1 MAQKN
6 ELDTLIKKIGKL
18 HKKIRFV
25 AIIHKNGKILKTE
38 MRDEVPSLL
47 KTKNEEK
54 FCQDVSVRRKMR
66 EEFDKS
72 LGKVRFVNVERENIS
87 QIVMYAKTKSL
98 FVTVEPEISITDK
111 TKIISQ
117 MHADSGKK
125 LHFQTQNHPKWSG
138 HLFSVRPRRK
148 PFGPK

>member
-1 MAQKN
+1 MAQN
-6 ELDTLIKKIGKL
+6 DELETLIKKIGKL
-18 HKKIRFV
+18 NKMIRFI
-25 AIIHKNGKILKTE
+25 AIIHKNGKILKSE
-38 MRDEVPSLL
+38 MRDEVSSLL

-54 FCQDVSVRRKMR
+54 FCQDVTVRRKMR

-98 FVTVEPEISITDK
+98 FITVEPEISITDK

-117 MHADSGKK
+117 IKK
-125 LHFQTQNHPKWSG
+125 IASNLK
-138 HLFSVRPRRK
+138 
-148 PFGPK
+148 

>member
-54 FCQDVSVRRKMR
+54 FCQDVTVRRKMR

-98 FVTVEPEISITDK
+98 FVTVEPEISVNDK
-111 TKIISQ
+111 SKIISQ
-117 MHADSGKK
+117 IKNITSTIK
-125 LHFQTQNHPKWSG
+125 
-138 HLFSVRPRRK
+138 
-148 PFGPK
+148 

>member
-6 ELDTLIKKIGKL
+6 ELDSLIKKIGKL
-18 HKKIRFV
+18 HKKIRLV

-54 FCQDVSVRRKMR
+54 FCQDVTVRRKMR

-117 MHADSGKK
+117 IKK
-125 LHFQTQNHPKWSG
+125 LTANLK
-138 HLFSVRPRRK
+138 
-148 PFGPK
+148 

>member
-6 ELDTLIKKIGKL
+6 ELDSLIKKIGKL

-98 FVTVEPEISITDK
+98 FITIEPEISIKDK

-117 MHADSGKK
+117 IKK
-125 LHFQTQNHPKWSG
+125 ITSTLK
-138 HLFSVRPRRK
+138 
-148 PFGPK
+148 

>member
-1 MAQKN
+1 MAKN
-6 ELDTLIKKIGKL
+6 QELDTLIQKIGKL

-25 AIIHKNGKILKTE
+25 AIINKNGKILKTE

-54 FCQDVSVRRKMR
+54 FCQDVTVRRKMR

-98 FVTVEPEISITDK
+98 FVTVEPEISIKDK

-117 MHADSGKK
+117 LKK
-125 LHFQTQNHPKWSG
+125 LTAN
-138 HLFSVRPRRK
+138 LDRK
-148 PFGPK
+148 STRLNSSHSQQSRMPSSA

>member
-1 MAQKN
+1 MTHS
-6 ELDTLIKKIGKL
+6 ELDTLIQKIGKL
-18 HKKIRFV
+18 HRKIRFV
-25 AIIHKNGKILKTE
+25 AIINKNGKIIKTE

-54 FCQDVSVRRKMR
+54 FCQDVTIRRKMR

-98 FVTVEPEISITDK
+98 FITVEPEISIKDK

-117 MHADSGKK
+117 LKRLTANLK
-125 LHFQTQNHPKWSG
+125 
-138 HLFSVRPRRK
+138 
-148 PFGPK
+148 

>member
-1 MAQKN
+1 MADTK
-6 ELDTLIKKIGKL
+6 ELDSLIKKIGKL

-25 AIIHKNGKILKTE
+25 AIISKNGKILKTE

-47 KTKNEEK
+47 KTKNEEN
-54 FCQDVSVRRKMR
+54 FCQDVTIRRKMR
-66 EEFDKS
+66 EGFDKT

-98 FVTVEPEISITDK
+98 FVTVEPEISVNDK

-117 MHADSGKK
+117 IKK
-125 LHFQTQNHPKWSG
+125 LTSNLK
-138 HLFSVRPRRK
+138 
-148 PFGPK
+148 

>member
-1 MAQKN
+1 MAKTTN
-6 ELDTLIKKIGKL
+6 LDMLIQKIGKL

-25 AIIHKNGKILKTE
+25 AIIDKNGKILKTE

-54 FCQDVSVRRKMR
+54 FCQDVTIRRKMR

-98 FVTVEPEISITDK
+98 FVTVEPEISINDK

-117 MHADSGKK
+117 LKK
-125 LHFQTQNHPKWSG
+125 LTANLK
-138 HLFSVRPRRK
+138 
-148 PFGPK
+148 

>member
-1 MAQKN
+1 MVEKN
-6 ELDTLIKKIGKL
+6 ELNLLIKKIGKL
-18 HKKIRFV
+18 HKMIRFV
-25 AIIHKNGKILKTE
+25 AIIGKNGKILKSE

-54 FCQDVSVRRKMR
+54 FCQDVTVRRKMR
-66 EEFDKS
+66 EEFDKT

-111 TKIISQ
+111 TKIVSQ
-117 MHADSGKK
+117 IKK
-125 LHFQTQNHPKWSG
+125 LTANLK
-138 HLFSVRPRRK
+138 
-148 PFGPK
+148 

>member
-1 MAQKN
+1 MAKTN
-6 ELDTLIKKIGKL
+6 NLDMLIQKIGKL

-25 AIIHKNGKILKTE
+25 AIIDKNGKILKTE

-54 FCQDVSVRRKMR
+54 FCQDVTIRRKMR

-98 FVTVEPEISITDK
+98 FVTVEPEISIIDK
-111 TKIISQ
+111 SKIISQ
-117 MHADSGKK
+117 LKK
-125 LHFQTQNHPKWSG
+125 LTANLK
-138 HLFSVRPRRK
+138 
-148 PFGPK
+148 

>member
-1 MAQKN
+1 MAKTN
-6 ELDTLIKKIGKL
+6 NLDMLIQKIGKL

-25 AIIHKNGKILKTE
+25 AIINKNGKILKTE

-54 FCQDVSVRRKMR
+54 FCQDVTIRRKMR
-66 EEFDKS
+66 EEFDNS

-98 FVTVEPEISITDK
+98 FVTVEPEISINDK

-117 MHADSGKK
+117 LKK
-125 LHFQTQNHPKWSG
+125 LTANLK
-138 HLFSVRPRRK
+138 
-148 PFGPK
+148 

>member
-1 MAQKN
+1 MTHS
-6 ELDTLIKKIGKL
+6 ELDTLIQKIGKL
-18 HKKIRFV
+18 NKKIRFV

-54 FCQDVSVRRKMR
+54 FCQDVTVRRKMR
-66 EEFDKS
+66 EEFDNS

-98 FVTVEPEISITDK
+98 FVTVEPEISIKDK

-117 MHADSGKK
+117 LKRLTANLK
-125 LHFQTQNHPKWSG
+125 
-138 HLFSVRPRRK
+138 
-148 PFGPK
+148 

>member
-1 MAQKN
+1 MVKN
-6 ELDTLIKKIGKL
+6 TELYTLIEKIVNLNKKIL
-18 HKKIRFV
+18 FV
-25 AIIHKNGKILKTE
+25 AFINKNGNILKAE

-54 FCQDVSVRRKMR
+54 FCQDVTVRRKMR

-98 FVTVEPEISITDK
+98 FVTVEPEISIKEK
-111 TKIISQ
+111 TQIISQ
-117 MHADSGKK
+117 LKK
-125 LHFQTQNHPKWSG
+125 LTSTLK
-138 HLFSVRPRRK
+138 
-148 PFGPK
+148 

>member
-1 MAQKN
+1 MVEKN
-6 ELDTLIKKIGKL
+6 ELDSLIKKIGKL
-18 HKKIRFV
+18 HKMIRFV
-25 AIIHKNGKILKTE
+25 AIMNKNGKIIKTE

-54 FCQDVSVRRKMR
+54 FCQDVTIRRKMR
-66 EEFDKS
+66 EEFDKT

-98 FVTVEPEISITDK
+98 FITVEPEISVNDK

-117 MHADSGKK
+117 IKK
-125 LHFQTQNHPKWSG
+125 IMSNLK
-138 HLFSVRPRRK
+138 
-148 PFGPK
+148 

>member
-1 MAQKN
+1 MVKN
-6 ELDTLIKKIGKL
+6 AELDTLIQKIGKL

-25 AIIHKNGKILKTE
+25 AIINKNGKILKTE

-54 FCQDVSVRRKMR
+54 FCQDVTVRRKMR

-98 FVTVEPEISITDK
+98 FVTVEPEISIKDK
-111 TKIISQ
+111 TQIISQ
-117 MHADSGKK
+117 LKK
-125 LHFQTQNHPKWSG
+125 LTSTLK
-138 HLFSVRPRRK
+138 
-148 PFGPK
+148 

>member
-1 MAQKN
+1 MVQKN
-6 ELDTLIKKIGKL
+6 ELDSLIKKIGKL
-18 HKKIRFV
+18 HKQIRFV

-66 EEFDKS
+66 EEFNKT
-72 LGKVRFVNVERENIS
+72 LGKVRFVNVERENVS

-98 FVTVEPEISITDK
+98 FVTVEPEISVNDK
-111 TKIISQ
+111 SKIISQ
-117 MHADSGKK
+117 IKNITSTIK
-125 LHFQTQNHPKWSG
+125 
-138 HLFSVRPRRK
+138 
-148 PFGPK
+148 

>member
-1 MAQKN
+1 MEKHP
-6 ELDTLIKKIGKL
+6 ELDTIIHKIGKL
-18 HKKIRFV
+18 NKKIRFV
-25 AIIHKNGKILKTE
+25 AIINKNGKILKTE

-54 FCQDVSVRRKMR
+54 FCQDVTVRRKMR

-98 FVTVEPEISITDK
+98 FVTVEPEISINDK

-117 MHADSGKK
+117 LKK
-125 LHFQTQNHPKWSG
+125 LTSNLK
-138 HLFSVRPRRK
+138 
-148 PFGPK
+148 

>member
-1 MAQKN
+1 MAEKE
-6 ELDTLIKKIGKL
+6 ELNSLIKKIGKL
-18 HKKIRFV
+18 HKMIRFV
-25 AIIHKNGKILKTE
+25 AIINKNGKIIKSE

-54 FCQDVSVRRKMR
+54 FCQDVTIRRKMR
-66 EEFDKS
+66 EEFDKT

-111 TKIISQ
+111 SKVISQ
-117 MHADSGKK
+117 IKK
-125 LHFQTQNHPKWSG
+125 LTADLK
-138 HLFSVRPRRK
+138 
-148 PFGPK
+148 

>member
-1 MAQKN
+1 MVDN
-6 ELDTLIKKIGKL
+6 EELNSLIKKIGKL
-18 HKKIRFV
+18 HKMIRFV
-25 AIIHKNGKILKTE
+25 AIINKNGKIIKSE

-54 FCQDVSVRRKMR
+54 FCQDVTVRRKMR
-66 EEFDKS
+66 EEFDKT

-98 FVTVEPEISITDK
+98 FVTVEPEISINDK

-117 MHADSGKK
+117 IKK
-125 LHFQTQNHPKWSG
+125 LTANLK
-138 HLFSVRPRRK
+138 
-148 PFGPK
+148 

>member
-1 MAQKN
+1 MDKKN
-6 ELDTLIKKIGKL
+6 ELDSLIKKIGKL

-25 AIIHKNGKILKTE
+25 AIISKNGKILKSE

-54 FCQDVSVRRKMR
+54 FCQDVTVRRKMR
-66 EEFDKS
+66 EEFDNA

-98 FVTVEPEISITDK
+98 FVTVEPEISINDK

-117 MHADSGKK
+117 IKK
-125 LHFQTQNHPKWSG
+125 ITSNLK
-138 HLFSVRPRRK
+138 
-148 PFGPK
+148 

>member
-1 MAQKN
+1 MAEKN
-6 ELDTLIKKIGKL
+6 ELDSLIKKIGKL

-111 TKIISQ
+111 TKIVSQ
-117 MHADSGKK
+117 IKK
-125 LHFQTQNHPKWSG
+125 LTANLK
-138 HLFSVRPRRK
+138 
-148 PFGPK
+148 

>member
-1 MAQKN
+1 MAKTN
-6 ELDTLIKKIGKL
+6 NLDMLIQKIGKL

-25 AIIHKNGKILKTE
+25 AIIDKNGKILKTE

-54 FCQDVSVRRKMR
+54 FCQDVTIRRKMR

-98 FVTVEPEISITDK
+98 FVTVEPEISIKDK

-117 MHADSGKK
+117 LKK
-125 LHFQTQNHPKWSG
+125 LTSTLK
-138 HLFSVRPRRK
+138 
-148 PFGPK
+148 

>member
-72 LGKVRFVNVERENIS
+72 LGKVRFVNVEREKYIS
-87 QIVMYAKTKSL
+87 NSYVCKNK
-98 FVTVEPEISITDK
+98 ISVCY
-111 TKIISQ
+111 SR
-117 MHADSGKK
+117 A
-125 LHFQTQNHPKWSG
+125 
-138 HLFSVRPRRK
+138 
-148 PFGPK
+148 

>member
-1 MAQKN
+1 MAKTN
-6 ELDTLIKKIGKL
+6 DLDMLIQKIGKL

-25 AIIHKNGKILKTE
+25 AIIDKNGKILKTE

-54 FCQDVSVRRKMR
+54 FCQDVTIRRKMR

-98 FVTVEPEISITDK
+98 FVTVEPEISINDK

-117 MHADSGKK
+117 LKK
-125 LHFQTQNHPKWSG
+125 LTANLK
-138 HLFSVRPRRK
+138 
-148 PFGPK
+148 

>member
-1 MAQKN
+1 MTGKE
-6 ELDTLIKKIGKL
+6 ELNALIKKIGKL
-18 HKKIRFV
+18 NKKIRFV
-25 AIIHKNGKILKTE
+25 AIINTNGKIIKTE

-54 FCQDVSVRRKMR
+54 FCQDVTVRRKMR

-98 FVTVEPEISITDK
+98 FITVEPEISIKDK

-117 MHADSGKK
+117 LKTLTATLK
-125 LHFQTQNHPKWSG
+125 
-138 HLFSVRPRRK
+138 
-148 PFGPK
+148 